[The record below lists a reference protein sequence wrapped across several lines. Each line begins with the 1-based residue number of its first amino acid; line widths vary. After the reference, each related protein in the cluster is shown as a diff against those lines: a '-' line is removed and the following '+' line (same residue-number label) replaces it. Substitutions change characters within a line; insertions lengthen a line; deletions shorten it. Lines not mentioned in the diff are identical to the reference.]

1 MKVDAKFTFIFYIK
15 RFYEK
20 TSWLAPGGKTFIRDG
35 REAAPRLRRLHR
47 SRSCSGLHLLLWDVQ
62 GLRRG

>member
-1 MKVDAKFTFIFYIK
+1 MKVDVKFTFIFYIK

-35 REAAPRLRRLHR
+35 REAAPRPRRCCR
-47 SRSCSGLHLLLWDVQ
+47 SRNYTGPDLF
-62 GLRRG
+62 LRGVRDR